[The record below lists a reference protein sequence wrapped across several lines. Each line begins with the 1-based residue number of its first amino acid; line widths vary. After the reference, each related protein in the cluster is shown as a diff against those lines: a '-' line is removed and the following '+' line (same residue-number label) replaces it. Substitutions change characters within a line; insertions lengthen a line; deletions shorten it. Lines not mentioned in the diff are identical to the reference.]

1 MSTTKTPKKASS
13 KSAAPRKP
21 AHDEDIHPVARPFLW
36 LVSDRVRKGFLYFV
50 GFAMVLSMGA
60 DFLIHRHGH
69 FHFEEYQ
76 GFFAFF
82 GFAAFAFVVLMGW
95 PLRRAT
101 GRSED
106 YYPESTEDD

>member
-1 MSTTKTPKKASS
+1 MSTAKKPAKKTPA
-13 KSAAPRKP
+13 RKP
-21 AHDEDIHPVARPFLW
+21 AHDEDIHPLARPFLW
-36 LVSDRVRKGFLYFV
+36 LVSDGARKGFMYVV
-50 GFAMVLSMGA
+50 GFAALLSIGA
-60 DFLIHRHGH
+60 DFLVHRHSH
-69 FHFEEYQ
+69 FQFEAFK

-95 PLRRAT
+95 PLRRLT